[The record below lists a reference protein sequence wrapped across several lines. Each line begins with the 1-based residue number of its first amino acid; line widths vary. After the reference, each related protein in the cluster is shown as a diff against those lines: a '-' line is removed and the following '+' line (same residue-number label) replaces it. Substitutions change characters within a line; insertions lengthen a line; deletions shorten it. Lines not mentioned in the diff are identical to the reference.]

1 MDTIENLI
9 WRDNISALLK
19 NNYKKID
26 LDELDR
32 YEEWDIE
39 DFNNID
45 DEEMRIWQRLITI

>member
-32 YEEWDIE
+32 YEDWDIE
-39 DFNNID
+39 DFDNID
-45 DEEMRIWQRLITI
+45 DEEWN